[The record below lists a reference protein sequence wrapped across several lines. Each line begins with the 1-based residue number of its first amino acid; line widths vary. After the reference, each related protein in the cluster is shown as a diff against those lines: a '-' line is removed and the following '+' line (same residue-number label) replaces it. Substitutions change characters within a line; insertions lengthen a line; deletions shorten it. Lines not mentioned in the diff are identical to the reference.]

1 MKWLSLLL
9 ALAMLAPGLAL
20 GEADT
25 APALTHYLLL
35 GFDFWGDETIGVSYS
50 DTNMLAT
57 IDRTNGRLMIT
68 SLLRDTYVEKPDG
81 TWGRLNN
88 IVRDEGFD
96 VMLGTVSQNYGVTV
110 DKYMAIG
117 VKGLRR
123 LIDAIG
129 GVEITLTSTE
139 AEKLAEVSGVR
150 GKGTQRLGAPG
161 VMAYIRLRKTDGD
174 EFGRTERQRKVLAQ
188 VFSQVQAMSLTEMMG
203 LAQQLLNEIE
213 TNMTLADVMD
223 AVSAVYEYRGGTL
236 EMMRLPIGGGY
247 ENATRHGMMVYE
259 LDWEANRAALEAFLY
274 EGITPENEED

>member
-1 MKWLSLLL
+1 MKMLSLLL
-9 ALAMLAPGLAL
+9 VLALLLPGVAL
-20 GEADT
+20 GEAET
-25 APALTHYLLL
+25 APELTHYLLL

-96 VMLGTVSQNYGVTV
+96 AMLETVSLNYGVAV

-117 VKGLRR
+117 VKGLRK

-139 AEKLAEVSGVR
+139 AEKLAGISGVR
-150 GKGTQRLGAPG
+150 GRGTQRLGAPG
-161 VMAYIRLRKTDGD
+161 VMAYIRLRKTDGH

-188 VFSQVQAMSLTEMMG
+188 VFKQVQEMSLTEMMA
-203 LAQQLLNEIE
+203 LAQQLLEEIE
-213 TNMTLADVMD
+213 TNMTLADVID
-223 AVSAVYEYRGGTL
+223 AVSAVYKYKDGAL
-236 EMMRLPIGGGY
+236 EMMRLPIDGGY
-247 ENATRHGMMVYE
+247 ENVKRHGMAVYE

-274 EGITPENEED
+274 EGITLEDQDE